1 MPAYLQIDQELSH
14 KTRQRVIRSLPA
26 VAAVTI
32 ASLAVGAPAHAAPSQ
47 PGVTTPQGSQ
57 PGVTTTPAPVTPPPA
72 PAPAEPDYLPG
83 YTPQYDYT
91 EYRTTEDYNAG
102 RQQPATYESAPAFY
116 QSAPAP
122 TQGPGL
128 DDSETAPAPEPAP
141 VPTVQR
147 KAIAPIETPEGT
159 ILVGAN
165 PVLYDPAIVDPTFA
179 RQFSNTAQAIQ
190 ADGGNWLVEH
200 GFADAPRADRIAAGT
215 VGGAVTGAGAGL
227 VTGLVPGALITGGGA
242 AIGGGLGVAATP
254 ILTPAIIWGGP
265 IGYVFVPGAAA
276 LAGAGVGAAISAPIV
291 ATTTAVGA
299 VVGGILGGAAAGG
312 EATIIEEPAPPAPEV
327 DALDAPAP
335 GPAADQLP
343 AIPAPLTA
351 DTPDFLARATTAVQ
365 DLEAAAAPALEQAAV
380 DVAVWTEPVRDAVD
394 GFTSVVLEQ
403 PAIADAAGPVL
414 DQVNATLAG
423 LIPA

>member
-1 MPAYLQIDQELSH
+1 
-14 KTRQRVIRSLPA
+14 
-26 VAAVTI
+26 
-32 ASLAVGAPAHAAPSQ
+32 
-47 PGVTTPQGSQ
+47 
-57 PGVTTTPAPVTPPPA
+57 
-72 PAPAEPDYLPG
+72 
-83 YTPQYDYT
+83 
-91 EYRTTEDYNAG
+91 
-102 RQQPATYESAPAFY
+102 
-116 QSAPAP
+116 P

-141 VPTVQR
+141 APVPTVQR
-147 KAIAPIETPEGT
+147 KAIAPIETPDGT

-165 PVLYDPAIVDPTFA
+165 PVPYDPAIVDPTFA

-327 DALDAPAP
+327 DTLEAPAP

-351 DTPDFLARATTAVQ
+351 DTPDFLAQATTAVQ

-380 DVAVWTEPVRDAVD
+380 DVPVWTEPVRTAVD

-403 PAIADAAGPVL
+403 PVIADAAGPVL

>member
-1 MPAYLQIDQELSH
+1 MTDHTQIDQDRAH

-32 ASLAVGAPAHAAPSQ
+32 ASLAMGAPAHAAPWQ
-47 PGVTTPQGSQ
+47 PGVTTPHGSQ
-57 PGVTTTPAPVTPPPA
+57 PGVTTTPAPVISPPA
-72 PAPAEPDYLPG
+72 PAPVEPNYLPG
-83 YTPQYDYT
+83 YTPRYDYT

-102 RQQPATYESAPAFY
+102 RQQPATYESAPQLN
-116 QSAPAP
+116 QSTPAP
-122 TQGPGL
+122 SQAPRL
-128 DDSETAPAPEPAP
+128 SDSETAPSLSPAP
-141 VPTVQR
+141 APTVQR
-147 KAIAPIETPEGT
+147 RAIAPIETPDGT

-165 PVLYDPAIVDPTFA
+165 PIPYDQAIVDPTFA

-215 VGGAVTGAGAGL
+215 VGGAVTGAAAGL
-227 VTGLVPGALITGGGA
+227 VTGLIPGALITGGGA
-242 AIGGGLGVAATP
+242 AIGGGLGAAATP

-276 LAGAGVGAAISAPIV
+276 LVGAGVGAASSAPIV
-291 ATTTAVGA
+291 ATTMAVGA
-299 VVGGILGGAAAGG
+299 AVGGIIGGAAAGG

-327 DALDAPAP
+327 DALEAPAP

-343 AIPAPLTA
+343 GFPAPLTA
-351 DTPDFLARATTAVQ
+351 DTPNLLAQATTAAH
-365 DLEAAAAPALEQAAV
+365 DLGAAAAPALEQAAI
-380 DVAVWTEPVRDAVD
+380 DAPVWTEPVPAAVD

-403 PAIADAAGPVL
+403 PAIADTAGPVL
-414 DQVNATLAG
+414 DQVNAALAG